1 MIARVCAKS
10 YLKILLFTFKLRLF
24 IIVQIARYSNVTS
37 RLYKYGEENKLLIL
51 IILAPIRLKN
61 RRI

>member
-37 RLYKYGEENKLLIL
+37 RLYKYGKENKLLIL